1 MFPDFEESLP
11 CSEINQFRSR
21 VTKSVCVRM
30 RAGAWLLVLLLA
42 RAGTDQRCLL
52 RSGGSTE
59 TFFVREDAGPGA
71 VVGRLQVNI
80 IILII

>member
-1 MFPDFEESLP
+1 
-11 CSEINQFRSR
+11 
-21 VTKSVCVRM
+21 M

-80 IILII
+80 IIPII